1 MTVGRI
7 YDGGELGRLEATLKE
22 QQSEMD
28 KIDNEESVKKS
39 NVLRYAIILGGVAVT
54 LVLFNYFVNRKK

>member
-54 LVLFNYFVNRKK
+54 